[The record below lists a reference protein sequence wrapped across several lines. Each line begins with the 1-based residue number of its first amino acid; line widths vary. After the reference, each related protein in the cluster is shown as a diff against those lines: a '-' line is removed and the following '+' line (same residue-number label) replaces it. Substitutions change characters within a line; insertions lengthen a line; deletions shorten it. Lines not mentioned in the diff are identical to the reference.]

1 MAENPSLLNPNP
13 SLISVVI
20 PVYNGELYLAEAI
33 QSVLDQEY
41 QPLEIIVVDDGSSDR
56 SAEIAAGFPH
66 VHVVSQPK
74 AGPGA
79 ARNIG
84 VQTAT
89 GNWLAFLDADDV
101 WTSRKLMLQLAAFEQ
116 DPDLDAVLGHVRQFI
131 SPELSNEVK
140 NRLKCPPDPMPGL
153 HPGAMLIKRRS
164 FFQVGLLNSALIL
177 GDFIDW
183 HSRATDA
190 GLKMLMLNDV
200 VMRRR
205 LHTTNLTLRERDSRS
220 DYVKMLKGV
229 LDRRRAQTGQK

>member
-1 MAENPSLLNPNP
+1 MTEIPSLLKPNP

-20 PVYNGELYLAEAI
+20 PVYNGEGYLVEAI
-33 QSVLDQEY
+33 QSVLDQAY
-41 QPLEIIVVDDGSSDR
+41 QPLEIIVVDDGSTDR
-56 SAEIAAGFPH
+56 SPEVVAGFPQ
-66 VHVVSQPK
+66 VHLVSQPQ

-79 ARNIG
+79 ARNTGILA
-84 VQTAT
+84 AT

-101 WTSRKLMLQLAAFEQ
+101 WTQHKLRLQLSAFEQ
-116 DPDLDAVLGHVRQFI
+116 DPDLDAVFGHVQQFV
-131 SPELSNEVK
+131 SPELSDEVK
-140 NRLKCPPDPMPGL
+140 NRLKCPPDPMPGFL
-153 HPGAMLIKRRS
+153 PGTMLIKRES
-164 FFQVGLLNSALIL
+164 FFRVGLLNPVQKL

-229 LDRRRAQTGQK
+229 LDRRRVQM